1 MNNATKSVIEAF
13 KEDVL
18 TLSHLI
24 LEDDSISSNKKINKN
39 TLANSK
45 LRENVRTEISKL
57 GEPVVIEAL
66 FDNYVTFLEWD
77 RPKKHGNRPPIDELL
92 EWAKSKGLP
101 TDNATLWSI
110 STAIWRDGHEGRP
123 IIATL
128 EKEIEKSFNSEV
140 SEDLFTAI
148 IDELIKYFNE

>member
-45 LRENVRTEISKL
+45 LREKVRTEISKL

-77 RPKKHGNRPPIDELL
+77 RPKKHGKRPPIDELL

-123 IIATL
+123 IIAML

-148 IDELIKYFNE
+148 IDELTKYFNE

>member
-13 KEDVL
+13 KEDIL

-24 LEDDSISSNKKINKN
+24 LEDDSISSNRKINKN
-39 TLANSK
+39 TLADSK
-45 LRENVRTEISKL
+45 LRDDVKTEIRNL
-57 GEPVVIEAL
+57 GEPVIIEAL

-77 RPKKHGNRPPIDELL
+77 RPKKYGKRPPIDELL
-92 EWAKSKGLP
+92 EWAKSKGIP
-101 TDNATLWSI
+101 TDNNTLFAI

-123 IIATL
+123 ILATL

-140 SEDLFTAI
+140 YDNLINAI
-148 IDELIKYFNE
+148 IDELIKYFN